1 MGMVEPLPRLTSHIT
16 PDFLER
22 IANELKWK
30 ISGEVRFD
38 DRARSLYATD
48 ASLYEIKP
56 HGVVLPKT
64 IEDIKAVVDIAN
76 KHNLA
81 ILPRGGG
88 TSLAGQAVGEAI
100 VIDFTKYMDEVLEF
114 NPDQRWVKVQPGVIR
129 DNLNEFLKPH
139 NLQFTPDVSTTNR
152 SAIGGMVANNSA
164 GTRSIKY
171 GKAVDQTIAMTV
183 MLADGSIVELKE
195 LNEIELQ
202 HKLKLETSEGNI
214 YKTVHH
220 VVTHHA
226 NEIDKRFPKVMRR
239 VGGYNLD
246 ELVNKPFNL
255 AKLVSGSEGTL
266 AIILDITIKLFPVP
280 LHKCMALLHFES
292 LRDSFK
298 AVPYINEHGP
308 SAVETLDDVLLEL
321 GSQNPAL
328 ASLMT
333 WVKGNPKSVL
343 IVEFDGESEEEMLGD
358 LRDMQGDERISSMS
372 YHTHL
377 AMSAKEQ
384 AEILELRKAGLG
396 IYYTIKGDAKPVAF
410 IEDAAIPPEH
420 LADYIPEVLEVCKK
434 YDVKAVMYGHASVGV
449 IHVRPILDMKKPQ
462 DLEKFKRISEET
474 FALVKKYG
482 GSWSGEHGDGLVRS
496 YQNRKLFGDT
506 LYNAFRDIKYS
517 FDPNNLLNPGKI
529 VDAQEDIT
537 ENLRF
542 DKNYKGI
549 PLNTVF
555 DFSADGGFL
564 GAIEMCSGVG
574 ACRKTTTG
582 TMCPSYMATRD
593 EDHSTRGRANILREA
608 MTGKLPGG
616 LTSKEVYDVLDLCLE
631 CKACKAECPS
641 RVDMAKLKYEFLQQ
655 YYDAHGTPLQAKAF
669 AYSYLTSPL
678 GRTFAPIANKV
689 LPLRPVRWLLQKTLG
704 IDKRRIMPSYAE
716 QSFDQW
722 IREHKKFVKLDSTK
736 PKVALFADT
745 WTMYH
750 ESNVGIAATGVLEAL
765 GYQVEHI
772 SYQCCGRTLI
782 SKGLLREAKKL
793 AQKNVQTLQGYVNH
807 NIPVVGLEPSC
818 VTAFQDDYRDL
829 VPGEATNAVA
839 GHVKM
844 IDQFLAKEWTS
855 GRLEPSATFH
865 KNGTPIMLH
874 GHCQQRAIIGTKAT
888 QAVLGWVSKDVKEVD
903 SGCCGM
909 AGSFGYSH
917 YEVSMQSG
925 ERRLFPAAR
934 RHEGEIVACGFSC
947 RHQIKDGAN
956 KQAKHVVE
964 VMHEALKS
972 D

>member
-1 MGMVEPLPRLTSHIT
+1 MVEPLPRT
-16 PDFLER
+16 PNTLVTDSLLER
-22 IANELKWK
+22 VANELKWK

-38 DRARSLYATD
+38 RTARALYATD

-56 HGVVLPKT
+56 YGVILPKT
-64 IEDIKAVVDIAN
+64 IEDVKAVVEVAN
-76 KHNLA
+76 NHNLA

-100 VIDFTKYMDEVLEF
+100 VIDFTKYMDKVLEF
-114 NPDQRWVKVQPGVIR
+114 NEQERWVKVQPGVIR
-129 DNLNEFLKPH
+129 DNLNEYLKPYK
-139 NLQFTPDVSTTNR
+139 LQFTPDVSTTNR

-171 GKAVDQTIAMTV
+171 GKAVDQVMAMTV
-183 MLADGSIVELKE
+183 MLADGSIIELRDV
-195 LNEIELQ
+195 NATELQ
-202 HKLKLETSEGNI
+202 HKLRLESSEGNI
-214 YKTVHH
+214 YRTVHH
-220 VVTHHA
+220 VVTQHKADIEKH
-226 NEIDKRFPKVMRR
+226 FPKVMRR

-246 ELVNKPFNL
+246 EFLDKPFNL

-266 AIILDITIKLFPVP
+266 AIILDITVKLFPVP
-280 LHKCMALLHFES
+280 SYKCMALLHFES
-292 LRDSFK
+292 LRDSFQV
-298 AVPYINEHGP
+298 VPYINEHGP

-343 IVEFDGESEEEMLGD
+343 IVEFDGESEEEMLKGLHSMRAD
-358 LRDMQGDERISSMS
+358 ARITTKC

-384 AEILELRKAGLG
+384 ADILELRKAGLG

-420 LADYIPEVLEVCKK
+420 LADYIPDVLEVCNK
-434 YDVKAVMYGHASVGV
+434 YGVKAVMYGHASVGV
-449 IHVRPILDMKKPQ
+449 IHVRPILNLKKTE

-474 FALVKKYG
+474 FALVKNYG

-506 LYNAFRDIKYS
+506 LYNAFREVKHA
-517 FDPNNLLNPGKI
+517 FDPKNLLNTGKI

-537 ENLRF
+537 QNLRI
-542 DKNYKGI
+542 DKNYKGL

-555 DFSADGGFL
+555 DFSDDGGFL
-564 GAIEMCSGVG
+564 GAVEMCSGVG

-616 LTSKEVYDVLDLCLE
+616 LTSKEVYNVLDLCLE
-631 CKACKAECPS
+631 CKACKSECPS

-655 YYDAHGTPLQAKAF
+655 YYDAHGTPLQARAF

-689 LPLRPVRWLLQKTLG
+689 LPLRAVRWLLEKTLG
-704 IDKRRIMPSYAE
+704 IDKRRIMPRYAE
-716 QSFDQW
+716 QSFEQW
-722 IREHKKFVKLDSTK
+722 QREHQKNVKVDAAR
-736 PKVALFADT
+736 PKIALFADT

-750 ESNVGIAATGVLEAL
+750 EPHVGTAAVEVLEAL
-765 GYQVEHI
+765 GYQIELI
-772 SYQCCGRTLI
+772 PYQCCGRTLI

-793 AQKNVQTLQGYVNH
+793 AQKNVETLQGYVRH

-829 VPGEATNAVA
+829 LPGEKTENVA
-839 GHVKM
+839 NHVKM

-855 GRLEPSATFH
+855 GRLEPSKTFS
-865 KNGTPIMLH
+865 KTSTPVMLH

-888 QAVLGWVSKDVKEVD
+888 QAVLGWVSQDVKEVD

-917 YEVSMQSG
+917 YDVSMQSG

-934 RHEGEIVACGFSC
+934 THQGEIAACGFSC
-947 RHQIKDGAN
+947 RHQIQDGTN

-964 VMHEALKS
+964 IIRDALKP
-972 D
+972 